1 MPRTTAALNSF
12 VSGEFSAKLDGRT
25 DFEKYA
31 SGCKTLEN
39 MLVHPQGAAARRVG
53 TQFISEVKTSSAK
66 TRLIPFEF
74 STTQTYVLEF
84 GNTYIRMFKDKGQIT
99 EGDVTVTAIT
109 KANPGVVTATSHGY
123 ADGDIVILS
132 SVVGM
137 TEVNGKTFKVSN
149 KDTNTFELENV
160 DGVDVDTSGFTT
172 YSSGGDANKIYEIV
186 SPYLTAELFEL
197 KFAQSADV
205 MYIVHPNHETM
216 KLSRTGHTAWTLTE
230 VAFTDGPYLST
241 NTTATTLTPA
251 SVGVATGVNITA
263 SAITGINGG
272 VGWLATDVGR
282 ILKFNSGKAI
292 ITARTNTTV
301 VVATITTAFT
311 NTNATAAFNLGAFS
325 DTTGHPSCVSFFEQ
339 RLVFAGTTDEP
350 QTLYFS
356 KSGDYEN
363 MTTGTNADDAMVYTI
378 ASNQVNKIRYLKAV
392 RTLLIGTTGG
402 EFSVS
407 ADGTDA
413 AVTPTNVTIKRQSS
427 FGAANVDAQPAGN
440 AVLFLQRAKRKIRE
454 LAYNYDSDGYVAP
467 DLTILNETV
476 TNSGITEMAYQQAP
490 DSILWCV
497 RDDGVLAGLT
507 YQRTDNVVAWHRHI
521 IGGKSDTGKNIIQ
534 QKINFTANGTIVNG
548 TANSITLASH
558 GLVTNDPIYYY
569 AAANPITGISSGSL
583 YYVITTDANTIKL
596 SLTAALSAAGTAIS
610 LTAPSTAS
618 TQSIY
623 QGVNIS
629 SNVIYSS
636 AHGLKTGDIIF
647 YDNVGT
653 TIGGLSENTSY
664 YVSRVDDN
672 QFKLYSDSNLVNVVS
687 LTSAHTSEQ
696 VDNILQNAK
705 VESVAT
711 ISGDLNEDEL
721 WIVSQRWVNGAVR
734 RFVECFS
741 DFDFDET
748 APEDFKFLDS
758 HLSYSG
764 VAVSSL
770 SGLDHLEGE
779 TVSILADGATH
790 ATKVVSSGAISLDR
804 AATKVVVGLP
814 YSSVLQTMR
823 IEGGAG
829 QYEGTAQGKIKR
841 ISKVVLRLF
850 ETVGAKVGPSL
861 DNLET
866 VPFRTTSGA
875 MDLPVSTFLAGDK
888 EVEFADDYNTDGF
901 IFVKQEQPLPLTI
914 LALYPTIVTNDG

>member
-1 MPRTTAALNSF
+1 MPRTTASINSF

-25 DFEKYA
+25 DFEKYS
-31 SGCKTLEN
+31 SGCKTLQN

-53 TQFISEVKTSSAK
+53 TQFISSVKTAANK

-74 STTQTYVLEF
+74 STTQTYILEF
-84 GNTYIRMFKDKGQIT
+84 GNQYIRFFKDKGQI
-99 EGDVTVTAIT
+99 
-109 KANPGVVTATSHGY
+109 
-123 ADGDIVILS
+123 LS
-132 SVVGM
+132 SG
-137 TEVNGKTFKVSN
+137 S
-149 KDTNTFELENV
+149 
-160 DGVDVDTSGFTT
+160 
-172 YSSGGDANKIYEIV
+172 AYEI
-186 SPYLTAELFEL
+186 STPYLTAELFDI

-205 MYIVHPNHETM
+205 MYLVHPNHEAM
-216 KLSRTGHTAWTLTE
+216 KLSRTDHTAWSLAQVE
-230 VAFTDGPYLST
+230 FTDGPYLPI
-241 NTTATTLTPA
+241 NTTTTTLTPA
-251 SVGVATGVNITA
+251 QAATGTGVNITA

-272 VGWLATDVGR
+272 AGWKTTDVGR
-282 ILKFNSGKAI
+282 IISFNSGKAK

-301 VVATITTAFT
+301 VVCTITTAFT
-311 NTNATAAFNLGAFS
+311 NTDAKDDWKLGAFS

-350 QTLYFS
+350 QTIFFS

-402 EFSVS
+402 EFSVT

-454 LAYNYDSDGYVAP
+454 LAYNYDSDGYIAP

-476 TNSGITEMAYQQAP
+476 TKSGITEMAYQQSP

-497 RDDGVLAGLT
+497 RNDGVFSGLT

-521 IGGKSDTGKNIIQ
+521 LGGKSDTTKNIIQ
-534 QKINFTANGTIVNG
+534 QQISFTANTTVVNG
-548 TANSITLASH
+548 TNNTITLSSH
-558 GLVTNDPIYYY
+558 GLATNDPIYYY
-569 AAANPITGISSGSL
+569 AAANPITGISSGRL
-583 YYVITTDANTIKL
+583 YFVIRTDANTIKL
-596 SLTAALSAAGTAIS
+596 ATTAANSAAGTAIS
-610 LTAPSTAS
+610 LTGPSTAS
-618 TQSIY
+618 TQFIY

-629 SNVIYSS
+629 SNVIYSEN
-636 AHGLKTGDIIF
+636 HGLETGDIIF
-647 YDNVGT
+647 YDNIGT
-653 TIGGLSENTSY
+653 AIGGLSENIEY
-664 YVSRVDDN
+664 YVSRVDDD
-672 QFKLYSDSNLVNVVS
+672 QFKLYTDSKLTTVVS

-696 VDNILQNAK
+696 TDNILQDAK

-721 WIVSQRWVNGAVR
+721 WVITQRWVNGAVR
-734 RFVECFS
+734 RYVECFS
-741 DFDFDET
+741 NFDFDET
-748 APEDFKFLDS
+748 APEDFKFVDS

-779 TVSILADGATH
+779 AVSILADGATH
-790 ATKVVSSGAISLDR
+790 SSKVVTSGSISLDR
-804 AATKVVVGLP
+804 ASRKVVVGLP
-814 YSSVLQTMR
+814 YNSVLQTMR
-823 IEGGAG
+823 IEAGAG
-829 QYEGTAQGKIKR
+829 QTEGTAQGKIKR
-841 ISKVVLRLF
+841 ISKIVLRLF

-888 EVEFADDYNTDGF
+888 EVEFSDDYNTDGF
-901 IFVKQEQPLPLTI
+901 IFVKQDQALPLTV

>member
-1 MPRTTAALNSF
+1 MPRTTASINSF

-25 DFEKYA
+25 DFEKYN
-31 SGCKTLEN
+31 SGCKILEN

-53 TQFISEVKTSSAK
+53 TQFIAEVKTSAAK

-74 STTQTYVLEF
+74 STTQTYILEF
-84 GNTYIRMFKDKGQIT
+84 GNTYIRMYKDKGQIT
-99 EGDVTVTAIT
+99 EGDVTVSGIT
-109 KANPGVVTATSHGY
+109 KANPGVVTANSHGY
-123 ADGDIVILS
+123 SNGDFVILS

-137 TEVNGKTFKVSN
+137 KEVNGKTFIVSE
-149 KDTNTFELENV
+149 KDTNTFELHDV
-160 DGVDVDTSGFTT
+160 DGADVNTSGFTT
-172 YSSGGDANKIYEIV
+172 YSSGGDANRIYEIS

-205 MYIVHPNHETM
+205 MYITHPNHEVM
-216 KLSRTGHTAWTLTE
+216 KLSRTGHTSWTLTE
-230 VAFTDGPYLST
+230 VDFTDGPYLPT
-241 NTTATTLTPA
+241 NTTATTITPQQAAAASGKTLTLSA
-251 SVGVATGVNITA
+251 VTGV
-263 SAITGINGG
+263 NGG

-282 ILKFNSGKAI
+282 ILKFNGGKAK
-292 ITARTNTTV
+292 ITARTNATV
-301 VVATITTAFT
+301 AVATITTAFT

-440 AVLFLQRAKRKIRE
+440 AVLFLQAAKRKIRE
-454 LAYNYDSDGYVAP
+454 LAYNYDSDGYIAP

-476 TNSGITEMAYQQAP
+476 TKSGINEMAYQQSP

-497 RDDGVLAGLT
+497 RNDGVLAGLT

-521 IGGKSDTGKNIIQ
+521 LGGKSDTSKNIIQ
-534 QKINFTANGTIVNG
+534 QQISFTANSTIVN
-548 TANSITLASH
+548 TSANSITLSSH
-558 GLVTNDPIYYY
+558 GLATNDPVYY
-569 AAANPITGISSGSL
+569 AAASNPITGLSNGKL
-583 YYVITTDANTIKL
+583 YFVIRTDANTIKL
-596 SLTAALSAAGTAIS
+596 ALTAALSAAGTAIS
-610 LTAPSTAS
+610 LTAPETAS
-618 TQSIY
+618 TQYIY
-623 QGVNIS
+623 QGVNTS
-629 SNVIYSS
+629 SNVIYSAS
-636 AHGLKTGDIIF
+636 HGFKTTDIIF
-647 YDNVGT
+647 YDNIGT
-653 TIGGLSENTSY
+653 SIGGLSENIPY

-672 QFKLYSDSNLVNVVS
+672 QFKLYSNSKLSDVVS

-696 VDNILQNAK
+696 TDNILQNAK

-721 WIVSQRWVNGAVR
+721 WIITQRWVNGSVR

-741 DFDFDET
+741 EFDFDET

-764 VAVSSL
+764 VAVSAL

-790 ATKVVSSGAISLDR
+790 ATKIVSSGSISLDR
-804 AATKVVVGLP
+804 LSTKVTVGLP

-823 IEGGAG
+823 IENGAG
-829 QYEGTAQGKIKR
+829 QLEGTAQGKIKR
-841 ISKVVLRLF
+841 ISKVILRLF

-861 DNLET
+861 DSLET

-875 MDLPVSTFLAGDK
+875 MDLPVATFLAGDK
-888 EVEFADDYNTDGF
+888 EVEFTDDYNTDGF
-901 IFVKQEQPLPLTI
+901 IFVKQDQALPLTV
-914 LALYPTIVTNDG
+914 LALYPTIVTTDG

>member
-1 MPRTTAALNSF
+1 MPRTTASINSF

-53 TQFISEVKTSSAK
+53 TQFISEVKTSANK

-74 STTQTYVLEF
+74 STTQTYMLEF
-84 GNTYIRMFKDKGQIT
+84 GNTYIRFFKDKGQIT
-99 EGDVTVTAIT
+99 ESDKTIT
-109 KANPGVVTATSHGY
+109 GITQANPAVVTSNSHGY
-123 ADGDIVILS
+123 SNGDFVIITG
-132 SVVGM
+132 VVGM
-137 TEVNGKTFKVSN
+137 TEVNGKTFKVAD
-149 KDTNTFELENV
+149 KTTNTFELQNV
-160 DGVDVDTSGFTT
+160 DGTDINSSSFTA
-172 YSSGGDANKIYEIV
+172 YSSAGTANKIYEIT
-186 SPYLTAELFEL
+186 SPYLTAELFDI
-197 KFAQSADV
+197 KFSQSADV
-205 MYIVHPNHETM
+205 MYITHPNHEVM
-216 KLSRTGHTAWTLTE
+216 KLSRTGHTSWTLAE
-230 VAFTDGPYLST
+230 VDFTDGPYLSE
-241 NTTATTLTPA
+241 NTTTTTLTPGQA
-251 SVGVATGVNITA
+251 GTGTGVNITA
-263 SAITGINGG
+263 SATTGINGG
-272 VGWLATDVGR
+272 DGWLATDVGR
-282 ILKFNSGKAI
+282 IISFNSGKAK
-292 ITARTNTTV
+292 ITARTNSTV
-301 VVATITTAFT
+301 AVATITTAFA
-311 NTNATAAFNLGAFS
+311 NTDAKTDWKLGAFS

-339 RLVFAGTTDEP
+339 RLVFAGTKDEP

-363 MTTGTNADDAMVYTI
+363 MTTGTNADSAMVYTI

-427 FGAANVDAQPAGN
+427 FGAANVDAQPSGN

-476 TNSGITEMAYQQAP
+476 TDSGINEMAYQQAP

-497 RDDGVLAGLT
+497 RDDGILAGLT
-507 YQRTDNVVAWHRHI
+507 YQRTDNVVAWHKHI
-521 IGGKSDTGKNIIQ
+521 IGGKSDTTKNIIQ
-534 QKINFTANGTIVNG
+534 QQISFTANGTIVSTNNN
-548 TANSITLASH
+548 TITLSSH
-558 GLVTNDPIYYY
+558 GLSTNDPIYYY
-569 AAANPITGISSGSL
+569 AAANPITGLTSGSL
-583 YYVITTDANTIKL
+583 YYVIATDSNTIKL
-596 SLTAALSAAGTAIS
+596 ATSAANSAAGTAIT
-610 LTAPSTAS
+610 LTAPGTAS
-618 TQSIY
+618 TQYIY

-629 SNVIYSS
+629 SNVIYSAS
-636 AHGLKTGDIIF
+636 HGFKTGDIIF
-647 YDNVGT
+647 YDNIGT
-653 TIGGLSENTSY
+653 AIGGLSENTSY
-664 YVSRVDDN
+664 YVLRVDDD
-672 QFKLYSDSNLVNVVS
+672 QFKLYTDSKLTNVVS

-696 VDNILQNAK
+696 TDNILQDAK

-721 WIVSQRWVNGAVR
+721 WVITQRWVNGAIR
-734 RFVECFS
+734 RYVECFS

-764 VAVSSL
+764 VAVNSL

-779 TVSILADGATH
+779 TVYILADGATH
-790 ATKVVSSGAISLDR
+790 STKTVSDGAITLDR
-804 AATKVVVGLP
+804 SARKVTVGLS
-814 YSSVLQTMR
+814 YNSVLQTMR

-875 MDLPVSTFLAGDK
+875 MNLPVSTFLAGDK
-888 EVEFADDYNTDGF
+888 EVEFSDDYNTDGF
-901 IFVKQEQPLPLTI
+901 IVVKQDQPLPLTV

>member
-12 VSGEFSAKLDGRT
+12 VSGEFSAKMDGRT
-25 DFEKYA
+25 DFEKYS
-31 SGCKTLEN
+31 SGCKTLQN

-53 TQFISEVKTSSAK
+53 TQFIAEVKTSSLK

-99 EGDVTVTAIT
+99 ESDVTVSGIT
-109 KANPGVVTATSHGY
+109 QANPAVVTASSHGFSN
-123 ADGDIVILS
+123 GDFVILS

-137 TEVNGKTFKVSN
+137 TEVNGKTFKVAD
-149 KDTNTFELENV
+149 KTTNTFELQDV
-160 DGVDVDTSGFTT
+160 DGTDINSSSFTA
-172 YSSGGDANKIYEIV
+172 YSSGGDANRIYQIT

-205 MYIVHPNHETM
+205 MYITHPNHEVM

-230 VAFTDGPYLST
+230 VEFTDGPYLSE
-241 NTTATTLTPA
+241 NTTTTTLTPGQ
-251 SVGVATGVNITA
+251 SATGTGINITA

-272 VGWLATDVGR
+272 SGFQTTDVGR
-282 ILKFNSGKAI
+282 IISFNSGKAK

-301 VVATITTAFT
+301 VVATITTAFA
-311 NTNATAAFNLGAFS
+311 NTDATAAFKLGAFS

-339 RLVFAGTTDEP
+339 RLVFAGTSDEP

-402 EFSVS
+402 EFTVS

-413 AVTPTNVTIKRQSS
+413 AVTPTNIQIRRQSS

-440 AVLFLQRAKRKIRE
+440 AILFLQRAKRKIRE
-454 LAYNYDSDGYVAP
+454 LAYNYDTDGYIAP
-467 DLTILNETV
+467 DLCILNETV
-476 TNSGITEMAYQQAP
+476 TDSGVNEMAYQQAP
-490 DSILWCV
+490 DSILWAV
-497 RDDGVLAGLT
+497 RDDGVLSGLT
-507 YQRTDNVVAWHRHI
+507 YQRTDNVVAWHRHL
-521 IGGKSDTGKNIIQ
+521 IGGKADTTKNIIQ
-534 QKINFTANGTIVNG
+534 QEISFTANTTVVNG
-548 TANSITLASH
+548 TNNTITLSSH
-558 GLVTNDPIYYY
+558 GLSTNDPVYYY
-569 AAANPITGISSGSL
+569 AAANPITGITSGRL
-583 YYVITTDANTIKL
+583 YYVIASDSNTIKL
-596 SLTAALSAAGTAIS
+596 ASSTANSAAGTAIS
-610 LTAPSTAS
+610 LTGPSTAS
-618 TQSIY
+618 TQYIY
-623 QGVNIS
+623 QGVNIA
-629 SNVIYSS
+629 SNVIYSA
-636 AHGLKTGDIIF
+636 AHGFKTGDKIF
-647 YDNVGT
+647 YDNIGT
-653 TIGGLSENTSY
+653 AIGGLSENVEY
-664 YVSRVDDN
+664 NVSRVDDD
-672 QFKLYSDSNLVNVVS
+672 QFKLYSDSKLINVVS
-687 LTSAHTSEQ
+687 LTSAHSSEQ
-696 VDNILQNAK
+696 TDNILQNTK

-721 WIVSQRWVNGAVR
+721 WIISQRWVNGAVR
-734 RFVECFS
+734 RYVECFS
-741 DFDFDET
+741 NFDFDET
-748 APEDFKFLDS
+748 APEDFKFVDS

-790 ATKVVSSGAISLDR
+790 AKKTVSSGSISLDR
-804 AATKVVVGLP
+804 ASRKVTVGLP
-814 YSSVLQTMR
+814 YNSVLQTMR
-823 IEGGAG
+823 IEAGAG
-829 QYEGTAQGKIKR
+829 QLEGTAQGKIKR
-841 ISKVVLRLF
+841 ISKIVLRLF

-875 MDLPVSTFLAGDK
+875 MDLPVSTFIAGDK
-888 EVEFADDYNTDGF
+888 EVEFSDDYNTDGF
-901 IFVKQEQPLPLTI
+901 IFVKQDQALPLTV

>member
-205 MYIVHPNHETM
+205 MYITHPNHEVM

-311 NTNATAAFNLGAFS
+311 NTDATAAFNLGAFS

-548 TANSITLASH
+548 AANSITLASH

>member
-25 DFEKYA
+25 DFEKYS
-31 SGCKTLEN
+31 SGCKTLQN

-53 TQFISEVKTSSAK
+53 TQFISSVKTAANK

-74 STTQTYVLEF
+74 STTQTYILEF
-84 GNTYIRMFKDKGQIT
+84 GNQYIRFYKDKGQI
-99 EGDVTVTAIT
+99 
-109 KANPGVVTATSHGY
+109 
-123 ADGDIVILS
+123 LS
-132 SVVGM
+132 SG
-137 TEVNGKTFKVSN
+137 S
-149 KDTNTFELENV
+149 
-160 DGVDVDTSGFTT
+160 
-172 YSSGGDANKIYEIV
+172 AYEI
-186 SPYLTAELFEL
+186 STPYLTAELFDI

-205 MYIVHPNHETM
+205 MYLVHPNHEAM
-216 KLSRTGHTAWTLTE
+216 KLSRTDHTAWSLDQVE
-230 VAFTDGPYLST
+230 FTDGPYLPI

-251 SVGVATGVNITA
+251 SSGTGTGVNITA
-263 SAITGINGG
+263 SAVTGINGG
-272 VGWLATDVGR
+272 DGFQTTDVGR
-282 ILKFNSGKAI
+282 IISFNSGKAK
-292 ITARTNTTV
+292 ITSRTSTTV
-301 VVATITTAFT
+301 VVCTITTAFA
-311 NTNATAAFNLGAFS
+311 NTDAKDDWKLGAFS

-350 QTLYFS
+350 QTIYFS

-413 AVTPTNVTIKRQSS
+413 AVTPTNITIKRQSS

-476 TNSGITEMAYQQAP
+476 TKSGITEMAYQQSP

-497 RDDGVLAGLT
+497 RNDGVFSGLT

-521 IGGKSDTGKNIIQ
+521 LGGKSDTTKNIIQ
-534 QKINFTANGTIVNG
+534 QQISFTANTTVVNG
-548 TANSITLASH
+548 TNNTITLTSH
-558 GLVTNDPIYYY
+558 GLATNDPIYYY
-569 AAANPITGISSGSL
+569 AAANPITGISSGKL
-583 YYVITTDANTIKL
+583 YFVIRTDANTIKL
-596 SLTAALSAAGTAIS
+596 ATTAANSAAGTAIS
-610 LTAPSTAS
+610 LTGPSTAS
-618 TQSIY
+618 TQFIY
-623 QGVNIS
+623 QGINIS
-629 SNVIYSS
+629 SNVIYSND
-636 AHGLKTGDIIF
+636 HGFETGDIIF
-647 YDNVGT
+647 YDNTGT
-653 TIGGLSENTSY
+653 AIGGLSENISY
-664 YVSRVDDN
+664 YVSRVDDD
-672 QFKLYSDSNLVNVVS
+672 QFKLYTDSKLTSVVT
-687 LTSAHTSEQ
+687 LTSAKTTEQ
-696 VDNILQNAK
+696 TDNILQDAK

-721 WIVSQRWVNGAVR
+721 WVIVQRFVNGAVVR
-734 RFVECFS
+734 HIECFS

-790 ATKVVSSGAISLDR
+790 STKIVSSGAVSLDR
-804 AATKVVVGLP
+804 ASRKVVIGLP
-814 YSSVLQTMR
+814 YNSVLQTMR
-823 IEGGAG
+823 IEAGAG
-829 QYEGTAQGKIKR
+829 QTEGTAQGKIKR
-841 ISKVVLRLF
+841 ISKVILRLF
-850 ETVGAKVGPSL
+850 ETVGAKVGPTL
-861 DNLET
+861 DSLET
-866 VPFRTTSGA
+866 VPFRTTSSA

-888 EVEFADDYNTDGF
+888 EVEFTDDYNTDGF
-901 IFVKQEQPLPLTI
+901 IVVKQDQPLPLTV